1 MKSMT
6 GFGHGTATGTKGIVT
21 AEIKTVN
28 NRFLELNI
36 RTDHFSA
43 AAEES
48 IKSLIKEQ
56 VHRGKIYV
64 NLIFTSDGSRKNIH
78 VSLDE
83 DLLSAYLDVFH
94 MLRHKD
100 GIRCRKPSVSDLLSL
115 PAPFLHVAI
124 ESITDEELI
133 SLAREAV
140 SAALAGVNEMRRR
153 EGENLAADLN
163 KRAADLNKRA
173 ADLNKRIDLLRE
185 KLLYLKSKQN
195 IIVEDYEKR
204 LRSRMIKLL
213 EDSGNA
219 WDETRLLQEVA
230 VYSEKTDY
238 TEELTR
244 FESHLNQFAAALD
257 STEPIGRKLDFLLQE
272 INREINTTAS
282 KANDI
287 SVIDCVIII
296 KTELEKIREQV
307 QNIE

>member
-1 MKSMT
+1 MT

-163 KRAADLNKRA
+163 KRAADLNKR
-173 ADLNKRIDLLRE
+173 IDLLRE

>member
-1 MKSMT
+1 
-6 GFGHGTATGTKGIVT
+6 
-21 AEIKTVN
+21 
-28 NRFLELNI
+28 
-36 RTDHFSA
+36 
-43 AAEES
+43 
-48 IKSLIKEQ
+48 
-56 VHRGKIYV
+56 
-64 NLIFTSDGSRKNIH
+64 
-78 VSLDE
+78 
-83 DLLSAYLDVFH
+83 

-115 PAPFLHVAI
+115 STPFLHVAI

-163 KRAADLNKRA
+163 KR
-173 ADLNKRIDLLRE
+173 IDLLRE
-185 KLLYLKSKQN
+185 KLLYLESKQN

>member
-1 MKSMT
+1 M
-6 GFGHGTATGTKGIVT
+6 
-21 AEIKTVN
+21 
-28 NRFLELNI
+28 
-36 RTDHFSA
+36 
-43 AAEES
+43 
-48 IKSLIKEQ
+48 
-56 VHRGKIYV
+56 
-64 NLIFTSDGSRKNIH
+64 
-78 VSLDE
+78 
-83 DLLSAYLDVFH
+83 
-94 MLRHKD
+94 
-100 GIRCRKPSVSDLLSL
+100 
-115 PAPFLHVAI
+115 
-124 ESITDEELI
+124 I

-163 KRAADLNKRA
+163 KR
-173 ADLNKRIDLLRE
+173 IYLLRE

-204 LRSRMIKLL
+204 FRSRMIKLL

>member
-163 KRAADLNKRA
+163 KRAADLNKR
-173 ADLNKRIDLLRE
+173 IDLLRE
-185 KLLYLKSKQN
+185 KLYLKSKQN

>member
-6 GFGHGTATGTKGIVT
+6 GFGHGVAICAKGMIT

-28 NRFLELNI
+28 SRFLELNI
-36 RTDHFSA
+36 HTDHFSA
-43 AAEES
+43 VVEES
-48 IKSLIKEQ
+48 IRSLIKERI
-56 VHRGKIYV
+56 HRGKMYIT
-64 NLIFTSDGSRKNIH
+64 LIFTPTGNKENIH
-78 VSLDE
+78 VSIDE
-83 DLLSAYLDVFH
+83 NLLASYLDVFH
-94 MLRHKD
+94 TLRHKD
-100 GIRCRKPSVSDLLSL
+100 GIRRRKPSVSDLLLL
-115 PAPFLHVAI
+115 PTPFLHVATD
-124 ESITDEELI
+124 SIPDEELMP
-133 SLAREAV
+133 LASEAV
-140 SAALAGVNEMRRR
+140 SAALAGVNAMRLQ
-153 EGENLAADLN
+153 EGAHLAT
-163 KRAADLNKRA
+163 
-173 ADLNKRIDLLRE
+173 DLNKRIDLLIE

-195 IIVEDYEKR
+195 IIAADYEKR

-213 EDSGNA
+213 EDSKIS

-230 VYSEKTDY
+230 VYAEKTDY

-244 FESHLNQFAAALD
+244 FESHLNQFSAALD

-272 INREINTTAS
+272 INREINTIAS

>member
-1 MKSMT
+1 MT

-163 KRAADLNKRA
+163 KRAADLNKR
-173 ADLNKRIDLLRE
+173 IDLLRE

-219 WDETRLLQEVA
+219 WDETHLLQEVA

>member
-1 MKSMT
+1 MT

-64 NLIFTSDGSRKNIH
+64 NLTFTSDGSRKNIH

-153 EGENLAADLN
+153 EGENL
-163 KRAADLNKRA
+163 AADLNKRA

>member
-1 MKSMT
+1 
-6 GFGHGTATGTKGIVT
+6 
-21 AEIKTVN
+21 
-28 NRFLELNI
+28 
-36 RTDHFSA
+36 
-43 AAEES
+43 
-48 IKSLIKEQ
+48 
-56 VHRGKIYV
+56 
-64 NLIFTSDGSRKNIH
+64 
-78 VSLDE
+78 
-83 DLLSAYLDVFH
+83 

-100 GIRCRKPSVSDLLSL
+100 EIRCRKPSVSDLLSL
-115 PAPFLHVAI
+115 PTPFLHVAI

-140 SAALAGVNEMRRR
+140 FAALAGVNEMRRR
-153 EGENLAADLN
+153 EGENL
-163 KRAADLNKRA
+163 A

-244 FESHLNQFAAALD
+244 FESHLNQFAVALD

>member
-64 NLIFTSDGSRKNIH
+64 NLTFTSDGSRKNIH

-163 KRAADLNKRA
+163 KRAADLNKR
-173 ADLNKRIDLLRE
+173 IDLLRE

-204 LRSRMIKLL
+204 FRSRMIKLL

>member
-6 GFGHGTATGTKGIVT
+6 GFGHGTATGTKGMVT

-163 KRAADLNKRA
+163 KRAADLNKR
-173 ADLNKRIDLLRE
+173 IDLLRE

>member
-1 MKSMT
+1 MT
-6 GFGHGTATGTKGIVT
+6 GFGHGTATGTKGMVT

-163 KRAADLNKRA
+163 KRAAY
-173 ADLNKRIDLLRE
+173 LNKRIDLLRE

>member
-6 GFGHGTATGTKGIVT
+6 GFGHGTATGTKGMVT

-64 NLIFTSDGSRKNIH
+64 NLTFTSDGSRKNIH

-153 EGENLAADLN
+153 EGENL
-163 KRAADLNKRA
+163 AADLNKRA

>member
-163 KRAADLNKRA
+163 KRAADLNKR
-173 ADLNKRIDLLRE
+173 IDLLRE

-219 WDETRLLQEVA
+219 WDEPRLLQEVA

>member
-1 MKSMT
+1 MT
-6 GFGHGTATGTKGIVT
+6 GFGHGTATGTKGMVT

-36 RTDHFSA
+36 HTDHFSA

-64 NLIFTSDGSRKNIH
+64 NLTFTSDGSRKNIH

-94 MLRHKD
+94 MLRHK
-100 GIRCRKPSVSDLLSL
+100 PSVSDLLLL
-115 PAPFLHVAI
+115 PTPFLHVAI

-153 EGENLAADLN
+153 EGENL
-163 KRAADLNKRA
+163 A

-238 TEELTR
+238 TEEFTR
-244 FESHLNQFAAALD
+244 FESHLNQFAAALN
-257 STEPIGRKLDFLLQE
+257 SMEPIGRKLDFLLQE

>member
-64 NLIFTSDGSRKNIH
+64 NLTFTSDGSRKNIH

-133 SLAREAV
+133 SLARE
-140 SAALAGVNEMRRR
+140 
-153 EGENLAADLN
+153 
-163 KRAADLNKRA
+163 

>member
-1 MKSMT
+1 MT

-163 KRAADLNKRA
+163 KRAADLNKR
-173 ADLNKRIDLLRE
+173 IDLLRE

-230 VYSEKTDY
+230 VYFEKTDY

>member
-64 NLIFTSDGSRKNIH
+64 NLTFTSDGSRKNIH

-100 GIRCRKPSVSDLLSL
+100 EIRCRKPSVSDLLLL
-115 PAPFLHVAI
+115 PTPFLHVAI

-133 SLAREAV
+133 SLARKAV

-153 EGENLAADLN
+153 EGENL
-163 KRAADLNKRA
+163 A

-204 LRSRMIKLL
+204 FRSRMIKLL
-213 EDSGNA
+213 EDSGSA
-219 WDETRLLQEVA
+219 W
-230 VYSEKTDY
+230 DY

-244 FESHLNQFAAALD
+244 FESHLNQFAAALN
-257 STEPIGRKLDFLLQE
+257 SMEPIGRKLDFLLQE